1 MLQKEL
7 LQTIISALNSRLQK
21 TIAIKHA
28 EQVYGGDIN
37 ETFVLHTLEENYF
50 LKINSDTQY
59 DMFEKEFNGLKALQ
73 TTNTICVPEPLL
85 CGKSYGKIFL
95 MMKYIEKGKS
105 TASFWQRF
113 AERLAAL
120 HKQTQTQFGFNENNY
135 IGSLL
140 QENTL
145 TDTWAKFY
153 STQRIMPLMKKAY
166 NQNKCT
172 KEDILKAEKLCA
184 RFTELFPQEPPA
196 LLHGDLWSGNYMVN
210 QKGDSVIYDPAVY
223 YGHREMDIAMSLLF
237 GGFDKSFYDYYN
249 EAFPLEK
256 NWKQRVPLCQLYP
269 LLVHLILFGGHY
281 YYSVM
286 DVINSFYNC

>member
-7 LQTIISALNSRLQK
+7 LETIICALNDSFQK
-21 TIAIKHA
+21 TIIITHA

-37 ETFVLHTLEENYF
+37 ETFVLHTSERNYF
-50 LKINSDTQY
+50 LKVNNDNQH

-85 CGKSYGKIFL
+85 CGNSNGEIFL
-95 MMKYIEKGKS
+95 MMEYIEKGRPNAK
-105 TASFWQRF
+105 FWQSF
-113 AERLAAL
+113 GQQLAAL
-120 HKQTQTQFGFNENNY
+120 HGETQTQFGFNENNY
-135 IGSLL
+135 IGSLP

-145 TDTWAKFY
+145 TDTWAEFY
-153 STQRIMPLMKKAY
+153 STQRIMPLMQKAY
-166 NQNKCT
+166 NQNKCS
-172 KEDILKAEKLCA
+172 KEDLLKAEKLCK
-184 RFTELFPQEPPA
+184 RFTELFPQEPPS

-210 QKGDSVIYDPAVY
+210 HKGEPVMYDPAVY

-249 EAFPLEK
+249 EAFPLKK

-269 LLVHLILFGGHY
+269 LLVHLILFSGHY

-286 DVINSFYNC
+286 DVINSF